1 MPENVTERGFGVYA
15 ELTDTHGSEVRV
27 QESSAADE
35 ACVWI
40 FASHVPES
48 RYIRFDQAVVLS
60 QAGFSSLSEL
70 AAFLTPSPHLNLE
83 QAVAVRDALDAFIR
97 EHAGEAGLAGAML
110 QALQEAGADL
120 PADGAGD
127 PS

>member
-1 MPENVTERGFGVYA
+1 MPESVTDRGFGVYA

-27 QESSAADE
+27 QESSAAE
-35 ACVWI
+35 SACVWI

-70 AAFLTPSPHLNLE
+70 AAFLSPSPHLNLE
-83 QAVAVRDALDAFIR
+83 QAVTVRDALDAFIR
-97 EHAGEAGLAGAML
+97 EHAGEGQAAGML
-110 QALQEAGADL
+110 QVLQDAGADL
-120 PADGAGD
+120 AADGED
-127 PS
+127 PAS